1 MVTVVTKKINLH
13 RNANAS
19 SVPAGSARD
28 GSRSPVGGGGG
39 GRGAGCGC
47 RGGGGGGGGGGRS
60 GFGCG
65 GGGGR
70 GSVAVAGGRGG
81 SIGRWRQIDKF
92 PSINPTLSH
101 THTHTQQK
109 K

>member
-47 RGGGGGGGGGGRS
+47 RGGGG
-60 GFGCG
+60 
-65 GGGGR
+65 R